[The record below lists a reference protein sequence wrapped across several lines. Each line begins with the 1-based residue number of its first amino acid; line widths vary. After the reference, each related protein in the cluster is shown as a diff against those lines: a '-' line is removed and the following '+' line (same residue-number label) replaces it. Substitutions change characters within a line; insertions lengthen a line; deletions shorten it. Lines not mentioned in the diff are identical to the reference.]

1 MEEILDVRNLSKSFG
16 GIYALRN
23 VSFKLKQGEVCSV
36 VGPNGA
42 GKTTLINVLTNFY
55 PCDSGKIFFMG
66 KDITKISEKER
77 IELGIARSFQIPALF
92 ENLSTLDNLRISIFS
107 RIKRNKDFFKD
118 YKRYEEVLNEGIRLL
133 ELFKL
138 PKDHRAKELSQGER
152 KLLDVAITFALKPK
166 LILLDEPTAG
176 VSTYEKHDIIKKI
189 LEVREEMKSTLLMIE
204 HDYEIATYAPRTLV
218 MNNGEIIA
226 EGNLKELMEDPNIK
240 TILMGG

>member
-92 ENLSTLDNLRISIFS
+92 ENLSTLDNLRVTIFS
-107 RIKRNKDFFKD
+107 RIKRNKDFLKD